1 MVLNILK
8 IMRKIKRNKKK
19 YKRDIKY
26 KSKLVTYFINNIMRN
41 GKKNIANKI
50 FYKTLNYIEKQF
62 KNKNLNPLQ
71 ILKIAINNG
80 SPEVEIKTRKIGGA
94 TYNMPI
100 RINNKRKIY
109 LSIKWLILNSKK
121 KKNESMFKRLAKE
134 IILTYNGIGETI
146 KKKNQIHKIAESN
159 KAFSHF
165 KF

>member
-1 MVLNILK
+1 
-8 IMRKIKRNKKK
+8 MRKIKRNKKK